1 MREIVVDTETTGLNH
16 RAGDRIIE
24 VACVELLNHV
34 ATGKTLQFYCSTD
47 KKISEEAQKISGLT
61 NEFIKDHPK
70 FFEQKEKFLEFIKD
84 DILIIHNADFDM
96 GFLNNELSLC
106 GESPLTNKVVDTVT
120 LARKKLN
127 SRIANLDHLC
137 KRFGISLEG
146 REKHDALLDCKL
158 LAEVYLQLLGGRQT
172 SLNLNKENKK
182 PKNSLN
188 KNQKSY
194 KIQEIQI
201 SQEEIQDHKNFIA
214 DLKNALWHKVE
225 Y

>member
-16 RAGDRIIE
+16 KAGDRIVE

-34 ATGKTLQFYCSTD
+34 ATGETLQFYCSTD

-61 NEFIKDHPK
+61 NEFIKNYPK
-70 FFEQKEKFLEFIKD
+70 FSEQKESFLKFIKD

-106 GESPLTNKVVDTVT
+106 GEKPLTNKVVDTVS

-188 KNQKSY
+188 KNQKPY
-194 KIQEIQI
+194 KIHEIQI
-201 SQEEIQDHKNFIA
+201 SQEEIQDHKNFRA
-214 DLKNALWHKVE
+214 D
-225 Y
+225 